1 MGQRRFA
8 DALECFRRAHD
19 LGARGFDVDF
29 GLGSAL
35 LDTHQEAAAIVELER
50 AAALQPRHA
59 GVLQNL
65 AKAQYLTGLV
75 DEAVATFRAALAVD
89 DDVLHRSALATVI
102 PGAPSATHADVL
114 AARRAFAES
123 DLPTP
128 RFRFPPKRS
137 PGPLRVG
144 YLSSFFESANWM
156 KPVWGLVN
164 AHDRNAVAVHLLSDA
179 TEEEC
184 AAAGY
189 RPDPRDAFVTIRGL
203 DNERAAE
210 RIAAAELD
218 LLVDLNGYSALGRLP
233 VVAYRPARAVVAWFN
248 HYATSGMTA
257 YDCLIGDSV
266 VVHADEEAHYIERIE
281 RVPGTY
287 LTFDVAYAVPP
298 VEPAPARRNG
308 HVTFGCFASQYK
320 LTPLV
325 VSAWAA
331 ILDGAPEA
339 KLLVKNRTMQ
349 ADCNRVALLQRF
361 TDHGVDPARVT
372 LEPGAPHYDY
382 LAAYARVDVAL
393 DPFPYNGGTTTSEA
407 LWQGV
412 PVLCFDGDRWAARQ
426 GASLLRAAGLDEFV
440 ANVEADYVARG
451 IELGRGFADERMTM
465 RDRLAASRLM
475 DTKAFAREMESIYL
489 APRSRGPACAGP
501 RSRDV
506 TSASGGDLV
515 PAAGRR
521 GLDEALADAV
531 DLRAEHVQL
540 ARVGALALA
549 IGAHERESLQVQD
562 EIVELRGLLRHGSS
576 FVSKRVRSCG
586 LLQHDRV
593 AVELL
598 KLGYGNAGRPD
609 ERGHE
614 QGAEQQ
620 QPGHRVERGLE
631 AVVECGSARD
641 GTAVG
646 MDVAGRRRRG
656 DRAHRRDADRRRR
669 SGGWC

>member
-1 MGQRRFA
+1 MTGAGGAAGQLQLGAELMAQRRFA

-19 LGARGFDVDF
+19 LGARGFEVDF

-59 GVLQNL
+59 GVWQNL

-75 DEAVATFRAALAVD
+75 DEAVATFRAALAVND
-89 DDVLHRSALATVI
+89 DSLHRAALATVI

-114 AARRAFAES
+114 AARRAFAER
-123 DLPTP
+123 DLPSP
-128 RFRFPPKRS
+128 RFDFRPERS

-164 AHDRNAVAVHLLSDA
+164 AHDRAVVAVHLLSDA
-179 TEEEC
+179 TEAQC

-189 RPDPRDAFVTIRGL
+189 RPDARDTFVATRGL
-203 DNERAAE
+203 DNERAAD

-233 VVAYRPARAVVAWFN
+233 VVAYRPARAVAGWFN
-248 HYATSGMTA
+248 HYATSGTTA

-266 VVHADEEAHYIERIE
+266 VVRTDEEAYYTERIE
-281 RVPGTY
+281 RVAGTY

-298 VEPAPARRNG
+298 VEPAPGWRND

-320 LTPLV
+320 LTPHV

-331 ILDGAPEA
+331 ILDGAPQA
-339 KLLVKNRTMQ
+339 RLLVKNRTMQ
-349 ADCNRVALLQRF
+349 AERNRAALLQRF
-361 TDHGVDPARVT
+361 TEHGVDPARIT

-382 LAAYARVDVAL
+382 LAAYSRVDVVL

-440 ANVEADYVARG
+440 AHDAADYVARG
-451 IELGRGFADERMTM
+451 IELGRGFDDERMTM
-465 RDRLAASRLM
+465 RDRLAASSMM
-475 DTKAFAREMESIYL
+475 DTAAFAREMESIYERL
-489 APRSRGPACAGP
+489 TEEGRHAP
-501 RSRDV
+501 
-506 TSASGGDLV
+506 
-515 PAAGRR
+515 
-521 GLDEALADAV
+521 AL
-531 DLRAEHVQL
+531 
-540 ARVGALALA
+540 
-549 IGAHERESLQVQD
+549 
-562 EIVELRGLLRHGSS
+562 
-576 FVSKRVRSCG
+576 
-586 LLQHDRV
+586 
-593 AVELL
+593 
-598 KLGYGNAGRPD
+598 
-609 ERGHE
+609 
-614 QGAEQQ
+614 
-620 QPGHRVERGLE
+620 
-631 AVVECGSARD
+631 
-641 GTAVG
+641 
-646 MDVAGRRRRG
+646 
-656 DRAHRRDADRRRR
+656 
-669 SGGWC
+669 

>member
-1 MGQRRFA
+1 MTELFGEERNADAAQQLQLGAELMAQRRFA
-8 DALECFRRAHD
+8 DALACFRRAHD

-35 LDTHQEAAAIVELER
+35 LDTGEEAAAIVALER

-59 GVLQNL
+59 GVRQNL

-75 DEAVATFRAALAVD
+75 DEAVATFRAALVVD
-89 DDVLHRSALATVI
+89 DSVLHRTALATVI

-114 AARRAFAES
+114 AARRAFAEN
-123 DLPTP
+123 DLPSP
-128 RFRFPPKRS
+128 RFDFSPKRS

-144 YLSSFFESANWM
+144 YLSSFFGSPNWM

-164 AHDRNAVAVHLLSDA
+164 AHDRGDFAVHLLSDA

-189 RPDPRDAFVTIRGL
+189 RPDPRDTFVSIRGL

-218 LLVDLNGYSALGRLP
+218 LLVDLNGYSAVGRLP
-233 VVAYRPARAVVAWFN
+233 VVAYRPARAVAAWFN

-266 VVHADEEAHYIERIE
+266 VVHPEEEMHYTERIA
-281 RVPGTY
+281 RVSGTY

-320 LTPLV
+320 LTPQV
-325 VSAWAA
+325 VRAWAA

-339 KLLVKNRTMQ
+339 KLLVKNRSMQ
-349 ADCNRVALLQRF
+349 ADCNRISLLQRF
-361 TDHGVDPARVT
+361 TEQGVDPTRIT

-382 LAAYARVDVAL
+382 LAAYSKIDIAL

-440 ANVEADYVARG
+440 AHDEADYVARG

-465 RDRLAASRLM
+465 RNRLAASRMM
-475 DTKAFAREMESIYL
+475 DTTAFARELEDIYRRLTDEGRL
-489 APRSRGPACAGP
+489 APAL
-501 RSRDV
+501 
-506 TSASGGDLV
+506 DL
-515 PAAGRR
+515 
-521 GLDEALADAV
+521 E
-531 DLRAEHVQL
+531 
-540 ARVGALALA
+540 
-549 IGAHERESLQVQD
+549 
-562 EIVELRGLLRHGSS
+562 
-576 FVSKRVRSCG
+576 
-586 LLQHDRV
+586 
-593 AVELL
+593 
-598 KLGYGNAGRPD
+598 
-609 ERGHE
+609 
-614 QGAEQQ
+614 
-620 QPGHRVERGLE
+620 
-631 AVVECGSARD
+631 
-641 GTAVG
+641 T
-646 MDVAGRRRRG
+646 
-656 DRAHRRDADRRRR
+656 
-669 SGGWC
+669 